1 MQLKVCNP
9 HLSFF
14 DFVSLDEGCDEMLCS
29 SDRCKFIKGFESQRD
44 SRCYFIA
51 TRKLKTEGRESNSSL
66 FTWTMTQLFSR
77 IFTVQCFFFLLKICF
92 SFKHELHYIPPW
104 AKLYLC
110 LETNSVTTRFPASWN
125 NLTKNLYQLAWIK
138 WHISRFKIPAFLTC
152 TLLPSPPPLPFVFFD
167 TCTPI
172 SIFQPLRRKEKQ
184 PNVCLTKPFFTTR
197 LSEPLWKKTRQ
208 KKQQTDSILS
218 SMLTLSSSHN
228 NYQSLCLGNRCDNA
242 ATCIYESC
250 CQSAFGAIKMIKMS
264 FYERT

>member
-14 DFVSLDEGCDEMLCS
+14 DFVSLDEGCDEMLCG

-51 TRKLKTEGRESNSSL
+51 ARKLKTEGRESNSSL

-77 IFTVQCFFFLLKICF
+77 IFTVHCFFSLLKICF

-110 LETNSVTTRFPASWN
+110 LETNSVTARFPASWN
-125 NLTKNLYQLAWIK
+125 NLTKNPYQLAWIK

-152 TLLPSPPPLPFVFFD
+152 TLLPSPPPLAFVFFD

-172 SIFQPLRRKEKQ
+172 SIFQPLRRKEAAK
-184 PNVCLTKPFFTTR
+184 CLSHQALLYDKTFWAPV
-197 LSEPLWKKTRQ
+197 EP
-208 KKQQTDSILS
+208 KKQQHSDRLNIILNVNIIFF
-218 SMLTLSSSHN
+218 T
-228 NYQSLCLGNRCDNA
+228 
-242 ATCIYESC
+242 
-250 CQSAFGAIKMIKMS
+250 
-264 FYERT
+264 